1 MPDIDLHTHSTASDG
16 TFSPAELI
24 AEAKRAG
31 LSALALTDHDTTN
44 GLEEAMDAGR
54 RLELEVIPGCELS
67 VDYPKGQ
74 MHIVGLWLPV
84 KPKILTEKLIY
95 LRERRHSRNE
105 RIIQA
110 LQGAGIDIDYQ
121 DVKDLAG
128 EASIGRP
135 HIARILMD
143 KGAVKDIQQAFDIYI
158 GPQGKAYVPKDKLTP
173 EVAIDILNREG
184 ATVILAHPFTL
195 EISESQLRR
204 ELVRLKELGLHALE
218 AHYPEHT
225 PGQTTLYLQLCREYD
240 LLVSGGSD
248 FHGSVKPDILL
259 GRGRSNLS
267 LPYDL
272 VQAMKDRR
280 QQQGLWVT
288 ERP

>member
-1 MPDIDLHTHSTASDG
+1 MSDIDLHTHSTASDG
-16 TFSPAELI
+16 TFSPGELV

-31 LSALALTDHDTTN
+31 LQAMALTDHDTTN
-44 GLEEAMDAGR
+44 GLEEAMTAGQ
-54 RLELEVIPGCELS
+54 RLGLEIIPGCELS

-84 KPKILTEKLIY
+84 QPRILTEKLVY

-110 LQGAGIDIDYQ
+110 LQKAGIDIDYQ
-121 DVKDLAG
+121 EVRDLAG
-128 EASIGRP
+128 DASIGRP
-135 HIARILMD
+135 HIARVLMD
-143 KGAVKDIQQAFDIYI
+143 KGAVRDIQEAFDEYI
-158 GPQGKAYVPKDKLTP
+158 GPKGRAYVPKDKLTP
-173 EVAIDILNREG
+173 EVALDILNREG

-195 EISESQLRR
+195 KMSESELRS
-204 ELVRLKELGLHALE
+204 ELERLKGLGLHGLE

-225 PGQTTLYLQLCREYD
+225 PGKTALYLQLCREFD

-248 FHGSVKPDILL
+248 FHGSVKPDIHL
-259 GRGRSNLS
+259 GTGRSNLS

-272 VQAMKDRR
+272 LQAMKDDRR
-280 QQQGLWVT
+280 HHGLWVT
-288 ERP
+288 ERI

>member
-16 TFSPAELI
+16 TLSPAELM
-24 AEAKRAG
+24 AEAQRTG

-44 GLEEAMDAGR
+44 GLEEAMDAGQ

-84 KPKILTEKLIY
+84 KPRTLTEKLVY

-110 LQGAGIDIDYQ
+110 LQGAGIAIDYQ
-121 DVKDLAG
+121 EVKDLAG

-158 GPQGKAYVPKDKLTP
+158 GPKGKAYVPKDKLTP

-204 ELVRLKELGLHALE
+204 EIVRLKELGLHGLE

-225 PGQTTLYLQLCREYD
+225 PGQTALFLQLCREYD

-288 ERP
+288 DRP